1 MKSDR
6 QAMIRTLLKERIIQT
21 QEELAEALRD
31 RGFQVTQATVSR
43 DMKEMHLIK
52 VPVTDGGYQ
61 YAVPEREGPGLSDR
75 LIRMLKDCVLSVEAA
90 GQMVVV
96 KTLSGSANTAAEA
109 LDSMDMPE
117 ILGSIAGDNTI
128 FLVAADPAGAQ
139 RSAEKIRQLTAS

>member
-1 MKSDR
+1 
-6 QAMIRTLLKERIIQT
+6 
-21 QEELAEALRD
+21 
-31 RGFQVTQATVSR
+31 
-43 DMKEMHLIK
+43 MHLIK

>member
-1 MKSDR
+1 MKSER
-6 QAMIRTLLKERIIQT
+6 QAMIRTLLKEQMIQT

-52 VPVTDGGYQ
+52 VPAASGGYR
-61 YAVPEREGPGLSDR
+61 YAVPEREGPGLSER

-90 GQMVVV
+90 GQMIVV
-96 KTLSGSANTAAEA
+96 KTISGSANTAAEA

-128 FLVAADPAGAQ
+128 FLAAGDPAGAQ
-139 RSAEKIRQLTAS
+139 RASDRIRQLTEP